1 MSIKAEIYGR
11 HILPCEKTYLRF
23 PASSSGRLLRYGL
36 RIVGRAQDK
45 KYCNRGGKLTKT
57 SQLFPRTADRNN
69 KDLGRVCMT
78 GIAKTGYSY
87 SLTEILTQQSAA
99 AEKKQT
105 PRQTLLDNIKEN
117 DPQKVDDLK
126 KKMDSADQVVAQL
139 RTGKINEMKQR
150 KKEAADK
157 VKRIKQ
163 EIQMLKTMGGDPKV
177 LARRIAQLAKELAQ
191 AAREYASSTASANDT
206 ASQDGTQTT
215 NAAAGTSETAVSMLK
230 DATGLGGIDVT
241 STAAVDASA
250 NTSDTAA
257 DTSDA
262 AATASDGTA
271 PASGQEEK
279 GKGAS
284 DSSQHGTNPQG
295 VSLGEGLRQYQEA
308 QRQKLVGDVEN
319 AVSDI
324 KQKTAEAEADRQFAQ
339 DVRSVSAMLKALA
352 DQLKRRLHRA
362 GDYTAD
368 QDFNKTD
375 KALADAEKSVASLGA
390 SAMSSSADAAAAVTA
405 AVTA

>member
-11 HILPCEKTYLRF
+11 HILPCEKTSMRF
-23 PASSSGRLLRYGL
+23 PASSRGRLLRCVL

-45 KYCNRGGKLTKT
+45 KQCNSGGELTKT
-57 SQLFPRTADRNN
+57 SQLFSRKADRNN

-87 SLTEILTQQSAA
+87 SLTEILSQQSAA

-105 PRQTLLDNIKEN
+105 PRQTLLDSIKEN
-117 DPQKVDDLK
+117 DPQKAEDIK

-139 RTGKINEMKQR
+139 RTGKIKEMKQR
-150 KKEAADK
+150 KQEAVEK
-157 VKRIKQ
+157 IKRIKQ

-191 AAREYASSTASANDT
+191 AAREYASATASANDT

-230 DATGLGGIDVT
+230 DATGLGGIDSI
-241 STAAVDASA
+241 STAAVDTSA

-257 DTSDA
+257 NTSDA
-262 AATASDGTA
+262 SATASDGATSA
-271 PASGQEEK
+271 AGPEEK
-279 GKGAS
+279 NEGAS
-284 DSSQHGTNPQG
+284 DSSQSGTNPQG

-308 QRQKLVGDVEN
+308 QRQKLAGDVEN

-339 DVRSVSAMLKALA
+339 DVRNVSAMLKALA
-352 DQLKRRLHRA
+352 EQLKRRLHRA

-368 QDFNKTD
+368 QDFNNVD

-390 SAMSSSADAAAAVTA
+390 STTSSSAEAASAVTA
-405 AVTA
+405 VTA